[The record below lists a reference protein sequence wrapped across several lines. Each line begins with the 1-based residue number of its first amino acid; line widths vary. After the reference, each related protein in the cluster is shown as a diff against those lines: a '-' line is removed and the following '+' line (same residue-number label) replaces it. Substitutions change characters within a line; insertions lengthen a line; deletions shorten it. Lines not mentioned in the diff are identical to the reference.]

1 MKEIYDN
8 WLQFTG
14 DDRKPAEI
22 AYEMAMEV
30 FTAEGLAGG

>member
-8 WLQFTG
+8 WRQFTG

-22 AYEMAMEV
+22 AYEMAMEF